1 MKRRLDVKSKYMVY
15 DVNTMI
21 SAGLRR
27 NPEHDG
33 ERSKNAYV
41 LYAPLELEQRVLN
54 DAGRQIEAVAFA
66 LADRIPASRTG
77 ELMELAARIQ
87 NFRVQD

>member
-1 MKRRLDVKSKYMVY
+1 MKRREDVKPKHMVC
-15 DVNTMI
+15 DVNTMV
-21 SAGLRR
+21 SAGMRR
-27 NPEHDG
+27 KPGHDD
-33 ERSKNAYV
+33 ERTQNVYV
-41 LYAPLELEQRVLN
+41 LYAPLELEQRVLS

-66 LADRIPASRTG
+66 LADRISASRTG